1 MSNIDNDGLIL
12 QRPTCNYFKK
22 LVELSKTDKVA
33 VNSLQVYLPKSDE
46 ALIDQF
52 QCLLDWDYEAVN
64 VSGLLNL
71 SPDNVSNN
79 YGIFKG
85 LVLGFINKSSKFVY
99 LTSAVKSFIKYV
111 EKKYDD
117 YYARLNN
124 RLIRSGYEN
133 HNDGFAL
140 IYFKRMQIVCGNFKE
155 VKNILLEE

>member
-1 MSNIDNDGLIL
+1 M
-12 QRPTCNYFKK
+12 NYQ
-22 LVELSKTDKVA
+22 KTDKVA
-33 VNSLQVYLPKSDE
+33 GNNLQVYLPKSDE

-52 QCLLDWDYEAVN
+52 QCLLDWDYETVN

-71 SPDNVSNN
+71 SPDNVSIN

-85 LVLGFINKSSKFVY
+85 LVLAFINKSSKFVY

-111 EKKYDD
+111 GKKYDD
-117 YYARLNN
+117 YYARLNNRLNN

-133 HNDGFAL
+133 HNDGFTL
-140 IYFKRMQIVCGNFKE
+140 IYFKRMQIVCKNFKE